1 MCVCVSVRE
10 REAETHADFEG
21 VTINS
26 HILVVACV
34 QVKED
39 IVIGRCVN
47 KVEGDTRWMRW
58 VARWGRREQPVD

>member
-1 MCVCVSVRE
+1 M
-10 REAETHADFEG
+10 TLKLG

-26 HILVVACV
+26 YTLVVACV

-47 KVEGDTRWMRW
+47 KVECDTRGVRW
-58 VARWGRREQPVD
+58 VSRWGGREQPVD